1 MKKSKKIRQHEN
13 LTNKIIGLCSVVIH
27 GYFMHCYGIK
37 AGIYL
42 LKVNKSSYSRYENQS
57 AYTERFN
64 QTAYTERF
72 NQSAYTERFNQSA
85 YTERF
90 NQSAYTERF
99 YTEMQFV
106 KAIFHAK
113 LNCSTNK
120 LKIQLFPIYLTHSTT
135 LVSFYTLGKHKKNKF
150 SYIVMGYRKK
160 RVTWKVL
167 EMVWNKS
174 WKQIFFQ

>member
-72 NQSAYTERFNQSA
+72 NQSV

-113 LNCSTNK
+113 LNCLTNK

-135 LVSFYTLGKHKKNKF
+135 LVSFYTLGKHQKNKF

-167 EMVWNKS
+167 EVVWNKS

>member
-64 QTAYTERF
+64 QT
-72 NQSAYTERFNQSA
+72 AYTERFNQSA

>member
-64 QTAYTERF
+64 QT
-72 NQSAYTERFNQSA
+72 AYTERFNQSA

-167 EMVWNKS
+167 EVVWNKS

>member
-90 NQSAYTERF
+90 

-135 LVSFYTLGKHKKNKF
+135 LVSFYTLGKHQKNKF

-160 RVTWKVL
+160 RVT
-167 EMVWNKS
+167 
-174 WKQIFFQ
+174 

>member
-72 NQSAYTERFNQSA
+72 NQSV

-135 LVSFYTLGKHKKNKF
+135 LVSFYTLGKHKKKKF

-167 EMVWNKS
+167 EVVWNKS

>member
-13 LTNKIIGLCSVVIH
+13 LTNKIIELCSVVIH

-72 NQSAYTERFNQSA
+72 SQSAYI
-85 YTERF
+85 ERF

-99 YTEMQFV
+99 YPEMQFV

-135 LVSFYTLGKHKKNKF
+135 LVSFYTLGKHQKNKF
-150 SYIVMGYRKK
+150 SHIVMGYRKK
-160 RVTWKVL
+160 RVT
-167 EMVWNKS
+167 
-174 WKQIFFQ
+174 